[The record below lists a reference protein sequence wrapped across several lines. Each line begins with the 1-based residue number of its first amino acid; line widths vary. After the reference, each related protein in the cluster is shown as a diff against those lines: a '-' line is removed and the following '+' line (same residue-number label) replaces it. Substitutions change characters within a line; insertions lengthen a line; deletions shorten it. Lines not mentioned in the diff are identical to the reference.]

1 MTKEQL
7 NACLD
12 EWIREQKLQELSA
25 GTLRNY
31 KPIIQRF
38 IDWMP
43 DESEIT
49 KETIIDFKA
58 YLGQELGAT
67 STRNHNIVVLDK
79 FLKWLNKQDCC
90 VKTIRVQS
98 KQSNEEIISIADYKR
113 LLRWAKRL
121 GDMQTF
127 YIMKILASTGIRI
140 AELDFFTV
148 ENLDFYID
156 VSNKGKERK
165 IFLRQ
170 DLCRELKHY
179 AKEQGIKQG
188 YIFPS
193 PVNPQK
199 MISTVTIWRR
209 MKRVAGSARVSK
221 KKVHAHSFRH
231 LFAQAFLAE
240 HGDMSTLADIL
251 GHSSLETTR
260 LYCRTSDV
268 QKRHM
273 LEAMNLS
280 KEI

>member
-1 MTKEQL
+1 MNKAEL
-7 NACLD
+7 NQKLD
-12 EWIREQKLQELSA
+12 EWIHEQKLQELADS
-25 GTLRNY
+25 TLRNY

-43 DESEIT
+43 DDVDLS
-49 KETIIDFKA
+49 KETIIDFKKH
-58 YLGQELGAT
+58 LETELSAT

-79 FLKWLNKQDCC
+79 FLKWLDKQDCC
-90 VKTIRVQS
+90 VKTFRVQS
-98 KQSNEEIISIADYKR
+98 KQSNEEIITKADYKR
-113 LLRWAKRL
+113 LLRWAKQE
-121 GDMQTF
+121 GDLQSY

-140 AELDFFTV
+140 AELDYFTV

-170 DLCRELKHY
+170 DLCRELKRY
-179 AKEQGIKQG
+179 AREQGIKNG

-193 PVNPQK
+193 PVNAGK
-199 MISTVTIWRR
+199 MVSTVTIWRR
-209 MKRVAGSARVSK
+209 MKRIAGRARVNK

-231 LFAQAFLAE
+231 LFAQAFLEE
-240 HGDMSTLADIL
+240 HGDMATLADIL

-260 LYCRTSDV
+260 LYARTSDE

-273 LEAMNLS
+273 LERLNFS
-280 KEI
+280 K